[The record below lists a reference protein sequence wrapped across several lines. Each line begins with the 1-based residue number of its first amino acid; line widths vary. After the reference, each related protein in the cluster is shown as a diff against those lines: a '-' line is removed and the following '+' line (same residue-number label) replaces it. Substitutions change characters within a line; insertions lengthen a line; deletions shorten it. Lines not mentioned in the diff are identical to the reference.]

1 MVIARVVAQPF
12 ITFTGVSRHC
22 ASNRMSLVLIIWDA
36 ASYLLQAP
44 PQRLVMDITAF
55 VQRNQ

>member
-12 ITFTGVSRHC
+12 ITFTRVSRHC
-22 ASNRMSLVLIIWDA
+22 ESNRISLILIIWDA

-44 PQRLVMDITAF
+44 PQRLVMHITAF
-55 VQRNQ
+55 VQGSQ